1 MRADDGGAMTREY
14 VYVMRCTPASM
25 VTTNGFRW
33 PESGPV
39 ECPDWSPRAECGNG
53 LHGWLWGE
61 GDLSAGGGV
70 WEDPN
75 ARWLVVRVLA
85 ADIVELN
92 RKVKFP
98 RGEVVFCGGRE
109 AAAAEIC
116 RLGATGPVHFSTA
129 TAGTRGTATA
139 GDAGT
144 ATAGTRGTAT
154 AGYAGTATAGYAGTA
169 TAGDEGTATAGY
181 AGTAT
186 AGTRGTATAGDEG
199 IIAIAWYDVAQG
211 RLRLARGL
219 VGENGIEANVPYVVK
234 IENGVG
240 RLVRKES

>member
-1 MRADDGGAMTREY
+1 MTREY
-14 VYVMRCTPASM
+14 VYVMRCTPARM

-61 GDLSAGGGV
+61 GDLSASGGV

-85 ADIVELN
+85 ADIVKLN

-129 TAGTRGTATA
+129 TAGDAGTATA
-139 GDAGT
+139 GDA
-144 ATAGTRGTAT
+144 GTAT

-169 TAGDEGTATAGY
+169 TAGDEGTATAG
-181 AGTAT
+181 
-186 AGTRGTATAGDEG
+186 DEG
-199 IIAIAWYDVAQG
+199 IVAIAWYDVAQG

-219 VGENGIEANVPYVVK
+219 VGENGIEANVAYVVK

-240 RLVRKES
+240 RLVRKDP